1 MTSQATPQRVLFYIL
16 AYTLWLVI
24 VVVCAVA
31 LLEFRSTFH
40 TFWLLTGLDVEVLGV
55 ANQVILLVGGLV
67 VLVYVYFL
75 EGYYRH
81 CVARLYTLLRRVAW
95 TMAIPIGVL
104 LACLLARYIAF
115 SVSP

>member
-1 MTSQATPQRVLFYIL
+1 MTSEATPRRVLFYVL
-16 AYTLWLVI
+16 AYTLWLVG

-31 LLEFRSTFH
+31 LREFRSTVN
-40 TFWLLTGLDVEVLGV
+40 TFWLMTGRSFEALAV

-81 CVARLYTLLRRVAW
+81 CVARLYALLRRVAW
-95 TMAIPIGVL
+95 TIAIPVGVL
-104 LACLLARYIAF
+104 LTCLLARYIA
-115 SVSP
+115 SGVSP